1 LTTNSHWLVALR
13 IYIATT
19 VTADVIWEV
28 VQLPLYTI
36 WNTSTRQEIA
46 FAVLHCTMGDLM
58 IATLSLLTALLL
70 MGDRAW
76 PRERFIPVLIAT
88 VIIGLSYTVY
98 SEWLN
103 TVVRQTWAYS
113 NLMPKL
119 PPFGTGLSPFLQWII
134 IPSLGF
140 AAISHFLLTSRVHS
154 LT

>member
-1 LTTNSHWLVALR
+1 MALR

-19 VTADVIWEV
+19 VTANVIWEV

-36 WNTSTRQEIA
+36 WNTGTRQEIV
-46 FAVLHCTMGDLM
+46 FAVLHCTVGDLM
-58 IATLSLLTALLL
+58 ILTLSLLTALLL
-70 MGDRAW
+70 VGDRAW
-76 PRERFIPVLIAT
+76 PSERFIPVLIAT

-103 TVVRQTWAYS
+103 TVVRQTWTYS

-119 PPFGTGLSPFLQWII
+119 PPFGTGLSPLLQWII

-140 AAISHFLLTSRVHS
+140 AAISYFLPRSRVNS

>member
-1 LTTNSHWLVALR
+1 MTTDFRWLVALR

-19 VTADVIWEV
+19 VTANVIWEV

-36 WNTSTRQEIA
+36 WNTGTRQEIA
-46 FAVLHCTMGDLM
+46 FAVLHCTVGDLM

-140 AAISHFLLTSRVHS
+140 AAISYFLLRSRVHS